1 MYTSFKPLRLCFI
14 LSLIPLLL
22 TVSCGEDDSSSKPGN
37 GGENE
42 ILNNLSF
49 VRQDDTPLIMGTDYA
64 ICCAIWEEGHIDKNT
79 LKIFF
84 YDPLFATE
92 PENADSFWKLFIIVD
107 EVTVGNQYNFPTA
120 ADDPVKVF
128 LVDAV
133 SSNEL
138 SGDANDS
145 TGTVTI
151 NSLDCGPPL
160 SVSLTIDATIGS
172 EFHLEPTV
180 HISGTFNVTIYANPS
195 PLGCDFSM

>member
-1 MYTSFKPLRLCFI
+1 M
-14 LSLIPLLL
+14 
-22 TVSCGEDDSSSKPGN
+22 
-37 GGENE
+37 
-42 ILNNLSF
+42 
-49 VRQDDTPLIMGTDYA
+49 LIMGTDYA
-64 ICCAIWEEGHIDKNT
+64 ICCAIWEEGYIDKNT

-84 YDPLFATE
+84 YDPLIATE

-107 EVTVGNQYNFPTA
+107 EVTVGSQYNFPTA

-138 SGDANDS
+138 SGDADDS
-145 TGTVTI
+145 AGTVTI

-172 EFHLEPTV
+172 EFHLAPTV
-180 HISGTFNVTIYANPS
+180 HISGTFNVTIYSNPS
-195 PLGCDFSM
+195 PLDCDFAM